1 MTKGDDDHRVDA
13 EEPAFGPSGYLP
25 AKASARARKIV
36 LRAPLGLQWMVAA
49 VVAGAVILVAGGLW
63 LTRSGP
69 PDPPFVPVM
78 EIAEVDGAVHLPSLD
93 ALVVT
98 AGGPVVVFADASG
111 HRLAYCPASGRVEGD
126 HGVWSAATGRGWG
139 VESLARHPSVVH
151 DGILYVNPGQVVPGP
166 PPSST
171 IDQRVC

>member
-1 MTKGDDDHRVDA
+1 MSNGDDRQHDA
-13 EEPAFGPSGYLP
+13 EHPAFGPSGYLP

-36 LRAPLGLQWMVAA
+36 LRAPLGLQWVVAA
-49 VVAGAVILVAGGLW
+49 VVAGLVVLVAGGLW

-69 PDPPFVPVM
+69 PGAPFIPVM
-78 EIAEVDGAVHLPSLD
+78 DLTEVGEAALLPDLD

-98 AGGPVVVFADASG
+98 VAGPIVVFVDASG
-111 HRLAYCPASGRVEGD
+111 HGLAYCPASGRVEGD

-151 DGILYVNPGQVVPGP
+151 DGTLYVNPQQVVPGP
-166 PPSST
+166 PPSAT
-171 IDQRVC
+171 MEQPVC